1 MLMSCAAR
9 VFAQDDGRKKC
20 KKYGSFVLPSG
31 LSPEQRQ
38 KELNQFYE
46 KSRKPQSRIE
56 TRKRTKGSQQQAK
69 RPQQLLQICDG
80 SCDELPRAAAAEEP
94 PVPPPVLPP
103 APPAAGVDAAVQTLP
118 ASLLTDELNV
128 THIAPCG
135 QLWRRCGGMGSHR
148 IAPADCAPGCCGF
161 LDEPSAAT
169 YWTTAASVTHKFH
182 ASVPR

>member
-1 MLMSCAAR
+1 MSCAAR
-9 VFAQDDGRKKC
+9 VFAQDDGCKKC

-46 KSRKPQSRIE
+46 KSRKPRSRIE

-128 THIAPCG
+128 THRAMWAA
-135 QLWRRCGGMGSHR
+135 LETLRRHGISS
-148 IAPADCAPGCCGF
+148 DCACRLC
-161 LDEPSAAT
+161 SR
-169 YWTTAASVTHKFH
+169 
-182 ASVPR
+182 VPRFARHLLS